1 MMSFSVRNKMVLM
14 FLALTFMLP
23 GCAGMNKTQQGAAI
37 GTGVG
42 AATGALLGQAIGGNT
57 ASTLIGA
64 GAGAVAGGI
73 AGGLIGNYMDKQEQE
88 LRQAFTNVEGAAI
101 KREQDVLAVS
111 FKSDV
116 LFSTNSAVLNP
127 GGYSEIDRVATVLMR
142 YPETRISVEGHTDSQ
157 GSDAYNQRL
166 SEERALAVKNALVN
180 RGIDPARIQ
189 AMGYGETRPIATN
202 DTEAGRQL
210 NRRVDIVIVPVKA

>member
-1 MMSFSVRNKMVLM
+1 MKNKILIAAILAG
-14 FLALTFMLP
+14 FLIS
-23 GCAGMNKTQQGAAI
+23 GCAGMSKTQQGAAI

-88 LRQAFTNVEGAAI
+88 LRQSFANVEGAAI
-101 KREQDVLAVS
+101 QREQDVLAVS

-116 LFSTNSAVLNP
+116 LFNTNSAVLNP
-127 GGYSEIDRVATVLMR
+127 GGYSEIDRVANVLMR
-142 YPETRISVEGHTDSQ
+142 YPETRIRVEGHTDGQ
-157 GSDAYNQRL
+157 GSETYNLRL
-166 SEERALAVKNALVN
+166 SEDRALAVKNALVA
-180 RGIDPARIQ
+180 RGVDPARIQ
-189 AMGYGETRPIATN
+189 AIGYGEAQPVATN

-210 NRRVDIVIVPVKA
+210 NRRVNIVIVPIKT

>member
-1 MMSFSVRNKMVLM
+1 MRNQIVIAALVL
-14 FLALTFMLP
+14 AFMLS
-23 GCAGMNKTQQGAAI
+23 GCAGMNKTQQGAVV
-37 GTGVG
+37 GTGAG
-42 AATGALLGQAIGGNT
+42 AATGALLGQAIGRNT
-57 ASTLIGA
+57 TSTLIGA
-64 GAGAVAGGI
+64 GAGALVGGI
-73 AGGLIGNYMDKQEQE
+73 AGGMIGNYMDKQEQE

-127 GGYSEIDRVATVLMR
+127 GGYSEIDRVAGVLTR

-157 GSDAYNQRL
+157 GADAYNQKL
-166 SEERALAVKNALVN
+166 SEDRALAVKNALVN
-180 RGIDPARIQ
+180 RGVDPARIQ
-189 AMGYGETRPIATN
+189 VVGYGETRPIATN

-210 NRRVDIVIVPVKA
+210 NRRVDIIIVPVQA

>member
-1 MMSFSVRNKMVLM
+1 MRNQMMIVALVLV
-14 FLALTFMLP
+14 LMLP
-23 GCAGMNKTQQGAAI
+23 GCAGMSKTEQGAVV

-42 AATGALLGQAIGGNT
+42 AATGALLGQAIGRNT
-57 ASTLIGA
+57 TSTLIGA
-64 GAGAVAGGI
+64 GAGAVVGGI
-73 AGGLIGNYMDKQEQE
+73 AGGMIGNYMDKQEQE

-127 GGYSEIDRVATVLMR
+127 GGYSEIDRVAGVLTR

-157 GSDAYNQRL
+157 GSDAHNQKL
-166 SEERALAVKNALVN
+166 SEDRALAVKNALVN
-180 RGIDPARIQ
+180 RGVDPARMQ
-189 AMGYGETRPIATN
+189 VVGYGETRPIAGN

-210 NRRVDIVIVPVKA
+210 NRRVDIVIVPIKA

>member
-1 MMSFSVRNKMVLM
+1 MRNQMVIVALV
-14 FLALTFMLP
+14 LALMLP
-23 GCAGMNKTQQGAAI
+23 GCAGMSKTEQGAVV

-42 AATGALLGQAIGGNT
+42 AATGALLGQAIGRNT
-57 ASTLIGA
+57 TSTLIGA
-64 GAGAVAGGI
+64 GAGAVVGGI
-73 AGGLIGNYMDKQEQE
+73 AGGMIGNYMDKQEQE

-127 GGYSEIDRVATVLMR
+127 GGYSEIDRVAGVLTR

-157 GSDAYNQRL
+157 GSDAHNQKL
-166 SEERALAVKNALVN
+166 SEDRALAVKNALVN
-180 RGIDPARIQ
+180 RGVDPARIQ
-189 AMGYGETRPIATN
+189 VVGYGESRPIAGN
-202 DTEAGRQL
+202 ETEAGRQL